1 MLVQRKADIE
11 ELKDLFGDE
20 FVDFNL
26 VFCSSN
32 GKPIE
37 GQVINRAFNK
47 LIEEKGLPKVV
58 FHSLRHSSITYKLK
72 LNGGD
77 MKSVQRRFRSCTG
90 QDGSGCLPH
99 IIDDDRR
106 LNAERMEAAF
116 YSGRQATPEP
126 VQPAATESSAD
137 DKELLLKLLQNPEMA
152 ALLKSLAKHYSN
164 CKGRSFYIA
173 TIAVK
178 GSALLFLLWRSTSMD
193 RIFMDE
199 YYEHLRADNI
209 EAFSKGKE
217 RRICWQ
223 S

>member
-1 MLVQRKADIE
+1 MADLDGKDIMFKFPPTFASTHTALVLKTPKTKTSVRKVFLPKTVAEMLVQRKADIE

-37 GQVINRAFNK
+37 EN
-47 LIEEKGLPKVV
+47 GLPKVV

-77 MKSVQRRFRSCTG
+77 MKSVQG
-90 QDGSGCLPH
+90 DSGHAQVKMVVDVYSH

-152 ALLKSLAKHYSN
+152 ALLKSLAK
-164 CKGRSFYIA
+164 
-173 TIAVK
+173 T
-178 GSALLFLLWRSTSMD
+178 L
-193 RIFMDE
+193 
-199 YYEHLRADNI
+199 
-209 EAFSKGKE
+209 
-217 RRICWQ
+217 
-223 S
+223 